1 MTMSVTSRTK
11 SLVCQ
16 ERDTP
21 SHFSGVVMITLALA
35 MALKEK
41 LNNTKHRKEA
51 KTIEIMLRI
60 RDIFVLIRILVLLSV
75 TSR

>member
-41 LNNTKHRKEA
+41 MNKHQTTKRGKYERNHVA
-51 KTIEIMLRI
+51 
-60 RDIFVLIRILVLLSV
+60 DP
-75 TSR
+75 

>member
-1 MTMSVTSRTK
+1 MTMRVTSRTK

-21 SHFSGVVMITLALA
+21 SHFSGVVMITLARA

-41 LNNTKHRKEA
+41 LNNTKHQKEA
-51 KTIEIMLRI
+51 NIRELRI
-60 RDIFVLIRILVLLSV
+60 RDILVRIRILVFLSV